1 MRKEEFVK
9 ESMKCSDLDVDI
21 GNGIIQHLKFLPTKD
36 FYDGDTKL
44 FGVKVKKNG
53 RKLIV
58 IIKIYEESRRKEI
71 LEKSHEMAN
80 IVISG
85 LGLEEID
92 KIHIVDAIDVLDQM
106 SKYKITGNSIVKS
119 GKQKLEIPIEV
130 VDIITGEMVPMEFN
144 IELMKVDNRNV
155 FAG

>member
-9 ESMKCSDLDVDI
+9 ENLKSSDLDVDI
-21 GNGIIQHLKFLPTKD
+21 GDGIVQHLKFLPTKD
-36 FYDGDTKL
+36 FYDRDTKL

-71 LEKSHEMAN
+71 LEKSGEMAS
-80 IVISG
+80 IVVSG
-85 LGLEEID
+85 LGLKEID
-92 KIHIVDAIDVLDQM
+92 KIHIVDAIDVLEQM
-106 SKYKITGNSIVKS
+106 SKYKITGNSIIES

-130 VDIITGEMVPMEFN
+130 VDLITGEIVPMEFN